1 MWRVV
6 GHWGLTLCTLY
17 GGGGPEDDRGVMF
30 DKNNEKSHI
39 QDCLHKQLLMISRY
53 VRPFTPGT
61 PLPPSLPPSL
71 TSTPLPPPVPHVT
84 DKRWCE
90 KPQAS
95 HISPFWSISVTGRAR
110 LPFVHRRGE
119 AGHTGQKKENKIGPD
134 PAETVWIRSP
144 LPSGLI
150 TRPFRGYR
158 PSPRRWGHSPPR
170 QEAAV
175 DTETE
180 SVRKR
185 GSWKIMLVELNRWRD
200 WFFPK
205 SKDVFCQSLP
215 LPASSKLWWKQLRM
229 EPRNEQAPGNTIEDC
244 SIDKFRP

>member
-1 MWRVV
+1 
-6 GHWGLTLCTLY
+6 
-17 GGGGPEDDRGVMF
+17 MF
-30 DKNNEKSHI
+30 DINNEKSHI

-53 VRPFTPGT
+53 VRQFTPGT
-61 PLPPSLPPSL
+61 P
-71 TSTPLPPPVPHVT
+71 PPPIPRVT

-90 KPQAS
+90 KLQAS

-119 AGHTGQKKENKIGPD
+119 AGHTGQKKRKKEKKIGPD

-158 PSPRRWGHSPPR
+158 PSPHRWGHSTPR

-175 DTETE
+175 DTKTE
-180 SVRKR
+180 SISKR
-185 GSWKIMLVELNRWRD
+185 GSWKIMLVELNKWR
-200 WFFPK
+200 
-205 SKDVFCQSLP
+205 VFCQSLP
-215 LPASSKLWWKQLRM
+215 LPASSKLWQKQLRM
-229 EPRNEQAPGNTIEDC
+229 EPRIERAPGNTIQDC
-244 SIDKFRP
+244 CIDKFRP

>member
-1 MWRVV
+1 M
-6 GHWGLTLCTLY
+6 
-17 GGGGPEDDRGVMF
+17 
-30 DKNNEKSHI
+30 KKSHI
-39 QDCLHKQLLMISRY
+39 QDRLHKQCLMISRY

-61 PLPPSLPPSL
+61 PLPPSLPPH
-71 TSTPLPPPVPHVT
+71 PVPSVT

-90 KPQAS
+90 KLQAS
-95 HISPFWSISVTGRAR
+95 HISPFWSISVTGWAR

-119 AGHTGQKKENKIGPD
+119 AGHTGQKKKKRIGPD
-134 PAETVWIRSP
+134 PAETVWIRSS

-180 SVRKR
+180 SVSKR
-185 GSWKIMLVELNRWRD
+185 GSWKIMLVESNKWRGC
-200 WFFPK
+200 FFPK
-205 SKDVFCQSLP
+205 SKNVFSQSLP
-215 LPASSKLWWKQLRM
+215 LPASSEPWRKQLRT
-229 EPRNEQAPGNTIEDC
+229 EPWNEQAPGNIIQGR
-244 SIDKFRP
+244 SIDKFQP